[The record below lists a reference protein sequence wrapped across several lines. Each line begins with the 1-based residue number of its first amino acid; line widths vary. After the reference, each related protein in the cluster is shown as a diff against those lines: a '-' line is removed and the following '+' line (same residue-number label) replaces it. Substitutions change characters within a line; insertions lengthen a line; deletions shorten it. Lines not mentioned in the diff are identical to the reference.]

1 VLWGSDLHDATA
13 VLHRQCQK

>member
-1 VLWGSDLHDATA
+1 LWGSDLHDATA